1 MMSLLVFLV
10 ILFGM
15 FGVISTQFMGQYREG
30 YSIWIYDIVYNK
42 KNDKNELCSR
52 IESLTREICWINDL
66 TMGVIFM
73 IIISIVTIFITYL
86 GTWSLITDQRE
97 KLISYSVIFLTTM
110 ILFAV
115 PIILQFILKVNVI
128 SPLKTSG
135 IDRKLFE
142 VWKKHKCYELKE
154 KEYLLNFEPH
164 RLYELLFEY
173 YKINEEKGIK
183 VDISKELV
191 NGLKE
196 KYERKSIFG
205 LP

>member
-1 MMSLLVFLV
+1 MMILLVFLV

-30 YSIWIYDIVYNK
+30 YSIWINDIVYNK

-66 TMGVIFM
+66 TMGIIFM
-73 IIISIVTIFITYL
+73 IIISIVTIVITYIE
-86 GTWSLITDQRE
+86 TWSLITDPKE
-97 KLISYSVIFLTTM
+97 KFISYSCLFLTTM
-110 ILFAV
+110 IFFAV

-128 SPLKTSG
+128 SPSKTSG

-142 VWKKHKCYELKE
+142 VWKKHKCFNIKE
-154 KEYLLNFEPH
+154 KDYILKFEPY

-173 YKINEEKGIK
+173 YKTNYEKGIQ
-183 VDISKELV
+183 VDISPELI

-196 KYERKSIFG
+196 KYERKSIFS

>member
-1 MMSLLVFLV
+1 MMTLLVFLV
-10 ILFGM
+10 ILFGL

-30 YSIWIYDIVYNK
+30 YNIWINDIVYDK
-42 KNDKNELCSR
+42 KNEKNELCSR

-66 TMGVIFM
+66 AMGVIFM
-73 IIISIVTIFITYL
+73 IIISIVIIFITYIA
-86 GTWSLITDQRE
+86 TWSLIIDERE
-97 KLISYSVIFLTTM
+97 KFISYSCIFLTFM
-110 ILFAV
+110 IFIAV

-128 SPLKTSG
+128 NPSKSSG

-142 VWKKHKCYELKE
+142 VWKKHKCFEIKE
-154 KEYLLNFEPH
+154 KEYILKFEPH
-164 RLYELLFEY
+164 RLYDLLFEY

-183 VDISKELV
+183 VNIPQELI

>member
-1 MMSLLVFLV
+1 MMTLLVFLV

-15 FGVISTQFMGQYREG
+15 FGVISTQFVGQYREG
-30 YSIWIYDIVYNK
+30 YSIWINDIVYNK

-73 IIISIVTIFITYL
+73 IIISIVTIFITYFETL
-86 GTWSLITDQRE
+86 SLITDQKERI
-97 KLISYSVIFLTTM
+97 ISYSCLFLTTM
-110 ILFAV
+110 IFFAV
-115 PIILQFILKVNVI
+115 PIILQLILKVNVTYP
-128 SPLKTSG
+128 SKTSG

-142 VWKKHKCYELKE
+142 VWNKHKCFNIKE
-154 KEYLLNFEPH
+154 KDYILKFEPH

-173 YKINEEKGIK
+173 YKTNKEKGIQ
-183 VDISKELV
+183 VDISPELI
-191 NGLKE
+191 NKLNE
-196 KYERKSIFG
+196 KFERKSIFG